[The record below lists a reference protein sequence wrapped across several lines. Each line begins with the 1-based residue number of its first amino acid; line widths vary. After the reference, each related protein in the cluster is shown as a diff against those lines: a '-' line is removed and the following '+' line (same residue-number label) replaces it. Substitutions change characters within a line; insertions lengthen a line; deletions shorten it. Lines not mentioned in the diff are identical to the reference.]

1 MGEWI
6 QAQLTTRHDWTEG
19 LMTLRFAELTPRFIP
34 GQFFNVGLT
43 LGGARVRRAYSAA
56 SAPGAPLEF
65 VISRVANGQLTPSL
79 FDVQPGQT
87 IEIDNGATGFF
98 TLDFLPPGVRDLWL
112 IATGTGIG
120 PYMSMLRAGLL
131 DQYERVLFVHGA
143 RRAVE
148 LTYAEEL
155 AAFNRQSNR
164 FYVPALTGPGEAVAS
179 GLNGRIPALLG
190 SKAFESVTGVEFDPE
205 RSHFLLCGNP
215 DMIKD
220 SIGVLE
226 ERGMRRHKRREPGHI
241 TTEKYW

>member
-1 MGEWI
+1 
-6 QAQLTTRHDWTEG
+6 
-19 LMTLRFAELTPRFIP
+19 MTLRFAELTPRFIP

-43 LGGARVRRAYSAA
+43 LGGTRVRRAYSAA
-56 SAPGAPLEF
+56 SAPGAALEF
-65 VISRVANGQLTPSL
+65 VISRVATGQLTPSL

-131 DQYERVLFVHGA
+131 DQYERVVFVHGA
-143 RRAVE
+143 RRAAE

-155 AAFNRQSNR
+155 TAFSRQSNR
-164 FYVPALTGPGEAVAS
+164 FYAPALTGAGEHAPS
-179 GLNGRIPALLG
+179 GLHGRIPVLLG
-190 SKAFESVTGVEFDPE
+190 SKAFESMTGVEFDPE

-220 SIGVLE
+220 SIAVLE